1 MLLCFF
7 LLIVVISFVIFKVN
21 HGYQTIEDCKVYVA
35 YKHRHCQ
42 RQRGASRGREEGGT
56 GRDGASSA
64 GHFLKPLGIFNHPEC
79 QRLVVGTVSVKFTS
93 DVFTHSC
100 SPALERFRRFHR
112 HV

>member
-42 RQRGASRGREEGGT
+42 TAKKGIEGEGGGEEGGREGT
-56 GRDGASSA
+56 ARVLPA
-64 GHFLKPLGIFNHPEC
+64 IFK
-79 QRLVVGTVSVKFTS
+79 TTWYI
-93 DVFTHSC
+93 
-100 SPALERFRRFHR
+100 
-112 HV
+112 